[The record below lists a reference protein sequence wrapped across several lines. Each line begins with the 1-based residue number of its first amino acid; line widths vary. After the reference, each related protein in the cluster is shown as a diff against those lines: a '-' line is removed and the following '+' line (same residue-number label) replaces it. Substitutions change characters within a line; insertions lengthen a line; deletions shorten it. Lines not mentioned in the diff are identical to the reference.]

1 MQIGI
6 GVELT
11 RVQLEG
17 LQEKAGPVRLVH
29 LDEAPTADSLT
40 DLEVIF
46 GNPPAACLPQA
57 KCLRWLQLE
66 SVGFGEYTG
75 LDWAHLGTR
84 LKVTN
89 LAGFFSDPVAET
101 ALSGLLALARG
112 VDRLAVM
119 KEAGNW
125 VGDPLRHDLRLLRNA
140 QVVMIG
146 FGAINRRLAE
156 LLRPFDCEIK
166 VFRADM
172 HLPDLD
178 HALPNA
184 DIVVCCV
191 PDTPSTRDLFNA
203 ARLGLLPHHSVL
215 ANLGRGSLLNEDAL
229 ANALKRG
236 AIAGAV
242 LDVTK
247 DEPLP
252 PDHPFWSCPNTL
264 LTQHTGGGTADEL
277 DRKIDVFLDNLARYR
292 AGQTLQSI
300 VNFEK
305 GY

>member
-11 RVQLEG
+11 RLQLQG
-17 LQEKAGPVRLVH
+17 LQERAGSVKLEP
-29 LDEAPTADSLT
+29 LDESPAPDALT

-46 GNPPAACLPQA
+46 GNPPAACLSEA
-57 KCLRWLQLE
+57 KSLRWLQLE

-75 LDWAHLGTR
+75 LDWAHLGKR

-112 VDRLAVM
+112 IDRLAVL
-119 KEAGNW
+119 KDAGTW
-125 VGDPLRHDLRLLRNA
+125 VGDPLRSELRLLRNA
-140 QVVMIG
+140 RIVMIG

-156 LLRPFDCEIK
+156 LLRPFGCEIK
-166 VFRADM
+166 VFRGDM
-172 HLPDLD
+172 RLPDLD
-178 HALPNA
+178 HALPDA

-191 PDTPSTRDLFNA
+191 PDTPGTRGLFNA
-203 ARLGLLPHHSVL
+203 ARLGLLPRHSVV
-215 ANLGRGSLLNEDAL
+215 ANLGRGSLVNEDAL
-229 ANALKRG
+229 ANALKSG

-252 PDHPFWSCPNTL
+252 PDHPFWTCPNTL

-292 AGQTLQSI
+292 AGQTLQGI
-300 VNFEK
+300 VDFEK